1 MFPRQ
6 RSIDSIR
13 PKATPRKVWRF
24 QKREPERVFLYAS
37 PQLTLFPTLT
47 KALGVF
53 AAILLGPALALS
65 FSTNATF
72 SKTDNFSKQ
81 KLGTGKWI
89 PDIHIEHDHHCLRL
103 SSSLRD
109 AVIYYE
115 FTRDGNPRDD
125 GMVSDGDCIDI
136 PEKTLRGQG
145 KTTEFQAQAFHPEN
159 RAWKSRVLEQEIAR
173 KKIDAPKDAKDEKKE
188 PEDDTPQGKNRESV
202 STDEFLPDTPSTLLS
217 RREVRIRATKPSA
230 PIPKRARFPKKAPK
244 NLPRKTSR
252 AALLKI
258 RTIFSWKIRAN
269 TRQK

>member
-1 MFPRQ
+1 MFSKQ
-6 RSIDSIR
+6 QGIDSIQL
-13 PKATPRKVWRF
+13 KATPRKVWRF

-65 FSTNATF
+65 FSTNAAF
-72 SKTDNFSKQ
+72 SKTDNLSKQ

-115 FTRDGNPRDD
+115 FTRDGNPRDG
-125 GMVSDGDCIDI
+125 GMVSDGNCIDI
-136 PEKTLRGQG
+136 PEKTLRRQG
-145 KTTEFQAQAFHPEN
+145 KTIEFQAQAFHPEN

-173 KKIDAPKDAKDEKKE
+173 KKIDAPKDAKDGKKE

-202 STDEFLPDTPSTLLS
+202 STDEFLPDTPVDTPVAE
-217 RREVRIRATKPSA
+217 RGTDTRDETIRADSEKSA
-230 PIPKRARFPKKAPK
+230 IPEEGSEEPAAQNFSSGTSENPN
-244 NLPRKTSR
+244 NL
-252 AALLKI
+252 LLEDTGKH
-258 RTIFSWKIRAN
+258 
-269 TRQK
+269 

>member
-65 FSTNATF
+65 FSTNAAF
-72 SKTDNFSKQ
+72 SKTDNLSKQ

-115 FTRDGNPRDD
+115 FTRDGNPRDG

-136 PEKTLRGQG
+136 PEKTLRRQG
-145 KTTEFQAQAFHPEN
+145 KTIEFQAQAFHPEN

-202 STDEFLPDTPSTLLS
+202 STDEFLPDTPVDTPVAERGTDTRLS
-217 RREVRIRATKPSA
+217 LIH
-230 PIPKRARFPKKAPK
+230 I
-244 NLPRKTSR
+244 
-252 AALLKI
+252 
-258 RTIFSWKIRAN
+258 
-269 TRQK
+269 